1 MLVEMDGE
9 VKIVFSGSV
18 EFFFLGVFAFFSGVT
33 GPLPWFVTPCIEML
47 AYGYPFCMG
56 FMNYYLSLGLA
67 CFGLAILW
75 RGRGIDWIAGGLIA
89 ALAWLAHP
97 IGFLWLL
104 GTLAYVRVRA
114 NMPGWWKLAMPLAA
128 ASGFAALCLYVAR
141 RPALMADWDRGP
153 FYLYNGADQLW
164 LFGTRYVW
172 LAGAALFLRR
182 ACARGDLYSRT

>member
-47 AYGYPFCMG
+47 AYGYSFSMG

-75 RGRGIDWIAGGLIA
+75 RPRRFEWIAAIPFA
-89 ALAWLAHP
+89 ALALLAHP
-97 IGFLWLL
+97 IGFLWLI
-104 GTLAYVRVRA
+104 GTMTYIRVRTRL
-114 NMPGWWKLAMPLAA
+114 PGWWKLTLPLSAA
-128 ASGFAALCLYVAR
+128 TGV
-141 RPALMADWDRGP
+141 
-153 FYLYNGADQLW
+153 
-164 LFGTRYVW
+164 
-172 LAGAALFLRR
+172 
-182 ACARGDLYSRT
+182 

>member
-75 RGRGIDWIAGGLIA
+75 RGRGNFWVSGGGRAAVGWVGPPAGVFWG
-89 ALAWLAHP
+89 
-97 IGFLWLL
+97 
-104 GTLAYVRVRA
+104 
-114 NMPGWWKLAMPLAA
+114 PG
-128 ASGFAALCLYVAR
+128 
-141 RPALMADWDRGP
+141 
-153 FYLYNGADQLW
+153 
-164 LFGTRYVW
+164 
-172 LAGAALFLRR
+172 
-182 ACARGDLYSRT
+182 ACAFVRGCANNPGGGESGMSLPAGSGGDA